1 MKQCY
6 YRFTAAAAVLLALA
20 LALCGCSS
28 GGNQA
33 AAEETDAGGSGG
45 SNFWNSEENGAS
57 AGTPANLNVTVDY
70 SDFDGLDTWDDD
82 ACSIELHGGS
92 ASISG
97 SGAEA
102 EQREYYV
109 VKNYGGRYVCNQR
122 FAGKRPDLCGSRG
135 KSGSSC
141 FKRSEAFLQ
150 SERADLYK

>member
-45 SNFWNSEENGAS
+45 AILEQRRECTS
-57 AGTPANLNVTVDY
+57 AGTPANLNVTVNY

-109 VKNYGGRYVCNQR
+109 VKITEGGTYVISGSLENSQIYVE
-122 FAGKRPDLCGSRG
+122 AGKIRFIL
-135 KSGSSC
+135 
-141 FKRSEAFLQ
+141 F
-150 SERADLYK
+150 